1 MRKTGDLTQG
11 SVFKCLIYFALP
23 LLVGNVFQQL
33 YNVADT
39 AIIGNLLGDNALA
52 SVGASAPVY
61 NLVIGFAGGLT
72 NGFAVIIARY
82 FGAKDEKNM
91 KKSVALTYFL
101 SAVTAVI
108 ITAVGLIG
116 LEPLLKALKTPDDII
131 GGTQEYLRII
141 LTFSSLSIIYNM
153 FAALLRAVGNSKA
166 PLYFLVI
173 SAIMNVGLDILF
185 VKYLSMGIAGAAYA
199 TVISQAISIVL
210 CMIYVLK
217 KCDIVKFRK
226 SYFSMDKKMLGDLV
240 STGLSMALMFAIV
253 SVGSVILQS
262 AVNKFG
268 ATTITAHCAARK
280 IDEMFMMPISIT
292 AMSVSTF
299 TSQNYGAGRIDR
311 VKAGIRC
318 GFIITSVW
326 SIISILICIFF
337 RTSII
342 QLITGTSDT
351 EVLSI
356 SSRYLIWNF
365 PFFVIL
371 GVLIVLRSSLQGL
384 GKKLVPIMGS
394 VVEFLLKILA
404 VIYIAPK
411 LGYFGI
417 CILEP
422 VIWTI
427 CAAIVFA
434 DYRAFMHKSGKKQC
448 RREYAAAT

>member
-11 SVFKCLIYFALP
+11 SAFKCLIYFALP

-253 SVGSVILQS
+253 SVGSVILQR
-262 AVNKFG
+262 AVNRFG
-268 ATTITAHCAARK
+268 ATTITAHCAARR

-299 TSQNYGAGRIDR
+299 TSQNYGAGMIDR